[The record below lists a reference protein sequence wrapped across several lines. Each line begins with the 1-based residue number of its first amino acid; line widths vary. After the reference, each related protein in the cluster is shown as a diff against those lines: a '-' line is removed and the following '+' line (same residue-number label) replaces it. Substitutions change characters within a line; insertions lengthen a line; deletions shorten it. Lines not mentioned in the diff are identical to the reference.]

1 MELREDIQEFIEVI
15 ENRNHDVEIETYNY
29 TIMKGEL
36 FDNINDL
43 GLYLSKKYKSRN
55 NAW

>member
-55 NAW
+55 NA